1 MDVVGL
7 SGWKDPAHVHLGPPN
22 TSCSRVST
30 SRVFTTSVRARDVV
44 SVLALM
50 AGAPGVPTV
59 GEVGGVFIVDD
70 NAPFRSVARAVLESG
85 GFQVVGEAATG
96 NGALSAVPGTTAA
109 VVLLDIGLP
118 DIDGFQVCAAL
129 RRAAP
134 GTVVV
139 LCSVRDAEHYGA
151 AVERSGAAGFLQKS
165 GLSAA
170 AITRIVAGQDARR

>member
-1 MDVVGL
+1 MVR
-7 SGWKDPAHVHLGPPN
+7 S
-22 TSCSRVST
+22 ST
-30 SRVFTTSVRARDVV
+30 PQAAGTSVRTRDVV

-50 AGAPGVPTV
+50 PRAPTVPTV

-96 NGALSAVPGTTAA
+96 NGALSAVPGTSAG

-118 DIDGFQVCAAL
+118 DIDGFRVCAEL
-129 RRAAP
+129 RRSAP

-151 AVERSGAAGFLQKS
+151 ALERCGAAGFLQKS

-170 AITRIVAGQDARR
+170 AITRIVADR